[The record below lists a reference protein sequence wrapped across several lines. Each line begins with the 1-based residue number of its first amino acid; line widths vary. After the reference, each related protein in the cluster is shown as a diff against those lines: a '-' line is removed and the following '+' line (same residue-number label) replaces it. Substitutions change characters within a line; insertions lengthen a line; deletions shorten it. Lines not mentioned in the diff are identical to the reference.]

1 MRASFILFIAFSFSL
16 SLQCKAQSD
25 FLILKKNGKT
35 VKSFYPGT
43 EMTFY
48 TGTHYHVGSVESIQR
63 DSVYL
68 IYYDVRTVMTTLGVY
83 VLDTVATYPFSVAYR
98 DITSFQK
105 ERKNFDWSSSGAT
118 LLGGGVLLSAAGL
131 ISWILTKPNTEYH
144 ASPQL
149 IIGAAAIAVVGYF
162 IMKNSNKNMKL
173 GKKYTLLYIKI
184 K

>member
-1 MRASFILFIAFSFSL
+1 MRVLLIFCITFSL
-16 SLQCKAQSD
+16 FSLQCNAQSD

-35 VKSFYPGT
+35 IKSFYPGS

-48 TGTHYHVGSVESIQR
+48 TSNHYHIGSVESIQK

-83 VLDTVATYPFSVAYR
+83 MLDTVAKYPFSVAYR

-105 ERKNFDWSSSGAT
+105 ERKNFDWGSSGAA

-131 ISWILTKPNTEYH
+131 ISWIFTKPNTEYH
-144 ASPQL
+144 ASLQL
-149 IIGAAAIAVVGYF
+149 VIGAAAIAATGYF
-162 IMKNSNKNMKL
+162 LMKNGKKNIKL